1 MGGDEFTGTI
11 PSDIVNMRKLEN
23 LLLNDNR
30 LSGTL
35 PSNLGNLTM
44 ISILSLANNRLQGT
58 IPSSIGNCQNLL
70 ALNLAQNNLS
80 GTIPKQ
86 LFAISML
93 SISLSL
99 AQNFFVGSL
108 PSEVGNLVHLVDLDI
123 SENKLY
129 GEIPSSLGSCTGLE
143 HLNMEGNYFQGEI
156 PTSLSSLRSIEGM
169 DLSRNNLSGQI
180 PNFLE
185 KLSLRFLN
193 LSFNDFQG
201 KVPAKGVFS
210 NATAISVV
218 GNSRVCGGN
227 SELKLPRCLTKQV
240 KKRKWSFALTMVITV
255 ACVLLVVTTM
265 SYFLFYW
272 RKNKRKNNS
281 LESSLGK
288 SLLKVSYQTL
298 HKATNGFSLANL
310 IGVGSFGLVYKGIL
324 GEEGS
329 IVAVKV
335 LNLQRQGAAR
345 SFISECEAWKN
356 IRHRNLVK
364 IITSCSSIDFN
375 GNDFKALVYEFM
387 PNGSLE
393 NWLHMDLEMD
403 VEEVEIQNLNLVQR
417 ISIATDVACALDYLH
432 HRCPMPI
439 VHCDLKPSNI
449 LFDCDMNARV
459 GDFGIAKFLFELTN
473 SKQSSSIGIRGT
485 IGYTPPEYG
494 LGSEVSTKG
503 DVYSYGIMLLEV
515 ITGKRPTNSMFE
527 GGFNLHNYASMALP
541 DHVMEIIDPKLL
553 NNVDEK
559 EECLIS
565 LVKIGDACTME
576 LPQERWDI
584 SKALSELHL
593 VKDIL
598 HGGRI

>member
-1 MGGDEFTGTI
+1 MITD
-11 PSDIVNMRKLEN
+11 SLE
-23 LLLNDNR
+23 R
-30 LSGTL
+30 YQVI
-35 PSNLGNLTM
+35 NLGNLTM

-86 LFAISML
+86 HFAIYML

-218 GNSRVCGGN
+218 GNSRLCGGN

-272 RKNKRKNNS
+272 RKFKRKNNS

-310 IGVGSFGLVYKGIL
+310 IGVGSFGSVYKGIL

-335 LNLQRQGAAR
+335 LNL
-345 SFISECEAWKN
+345 
-356 IRHRNLVK
+356 
-364 IITSCSSIDFN
+364 
-375 GNDFKALVYEFM
+375 
-387 PNGSLE
+387 
-393 NWLHMDLEMD
+393 
-403 VEEVEIQNLNLVQR
+403 
-417 ISIATDVACALDYLH
+417 
-432 HRCPMPI
+432 
-439 VHCDLKPSNI
+439 
-449 LFDCDMNARV
+449 
-459 GDFGIAKFLFELTN
+459 
-473 SKQSSSIGIRGT
+473 
-485 IGYTPPEYG
+485 
-494 LGSEVSTKG
+494 
-503 DVYSYGIMLLEV
+503 
-515 ITGKRPTNSMFE
+515 
-527 GGFNLHNYASMALP
+527 
-541 DHVMEIIDPKLL
+541 
-553 NNVDEK
+553 
-559 EECLIS
+559 
-565 LVKIGDACTME
+565 
-576 LPQERWDI
+576 
-584 SKALSELHL
+584 
-593 VKDIL
+593 
-598 HGGRI
+598 